1 MKNATANNIE
11 LCEIV
16 ITTKQ
21 SKTIIENTQKMQHTS
36 MILVLKPTPWMATP
50 KKSRLTI
57 NSLKVNYR
65 QKSI

>member
-21 SKTIIENTQKMQHTS
+21 SKTIIEIHKKAAYINDTS
-36 MILVLKPTPWMATP
+36 RQAKSLDDDA
-50 KKSRLTI
+50 KKSRLI
-57 NSLKVNYR
+57 VNSLKVNYR
-65 QKSI
+65 QKSM